1 MDTITS
7 VLLERLGPGAVVTGS
22 DLAARDLVGV
32 SGRRSEP
39 GLLALPSSTA
49 DVATV
54 LSACSD
60 AGVPVIPLGGGT
72 GLVDGTQADVGQVVI
87 SLERLRGVESVDPVS
102 RTMIVGAGT
111 VLAEV
116 HDAAASHGLSFP
128 VDLGARGSAQV
139 GGLIATNAGGNGVV
153 RFGMTRENVLGL
165 EVVLADGTI
174 LESMNAMVKDNT
186 GYDLKHLFFGS
197 EGTLG
202 VVTKAVLR
210 LRPAPV
216 SRHTA
221 LLAVPS
227 FEAMTRLLNDLEGR
241 LGGSLSAFEAL
252 WLSFYEVILASGR
265 HQAPLPA
272 NSPLYALVE
281 AQGGDPDRDEER
293 FHAAIEAASEDGIV
307 TDAVLAMS
315 AADRERLWAIRD
327 DIPALVEAVGTKLN
341 YDVSLPLPAM
351 EGYLATIGETLG
363 SLIVFGHL
371 GDGNLHVIP
380 ADGVYED
387 EANQVVYDA
396 LVEYGGSVSA
406 EHGIGEVKR
415 PYLDRSRTP
424 EELAAMR
431 AIKTALDPKG
441 IMNPGKVL

>member
-1 MDTITS
+1 MDTIAS
-7 VLLERLGPGAVVTGS
+7 VLAGRLGPRAVVTGD
-22 DLAARDLVGV
+22 DLASRDLTGV
-32 SGRRSEP
+32 TGRQATPEVLVRP
-39 GLLALPSSTA
+39 AST
-49 DVATV
+49 DEVSTV
-54 LSACSD
+54 LAICHEL
-60 AGVPVIPLGGGT
+60 GTPVVPLGGGT
-72 GLVDGTQADVGQVVI
+72 GLVDGAHTTEGIVL
-87 SLERLRGVESVDPVS
+87 SLERLSGVESVDPIS
-102 RTMIVGAGT
+102 KTMVVAAGT

-116 HDAAASHGLSFP
+116 HAEAARHDLLFP

-139 GGLIATNAGGNGVV
+139 GGLVATNAGGNGVV
-153 RFGMTRENVLGL
+153 RFGMMRENVLGL
-165 EVVLADGTI
+165 EAVLADGTV

-210 LRPAPV
+210 LRPAPA
-216 SRHTA
+216 SRQTA

-227 FEAMTRLLNDLEGR
+227 FDAMTRLLNELEGR

-252 WLSFYEVILASGR
+252 WLSFYEVVLASGR
-265 HQAPLPA
+265 HQPPLPPD
-272 NSPLYALVE
+272 SPLYALVE

-293 FHAAIEAASEDGIV
+293 FYAAIEAATEVGLV

-315 AADRERLWAIRD
+315 SADRDRLWAIRD

-351 EGYLATIGETLG
+351 EGYLDTIGTTLG
-363 SLIVFGHL
+363 NLIVFGHL

-387 EANQVVYDA
+387 EANRVVYDA
-396 LVEYGGSVSA
+396 LVEYGGSISA

-415 PYLDRSRTP
+415 PYLDRSRTA

-431 AIKTALDPKG
+431 AIKAALDPKG